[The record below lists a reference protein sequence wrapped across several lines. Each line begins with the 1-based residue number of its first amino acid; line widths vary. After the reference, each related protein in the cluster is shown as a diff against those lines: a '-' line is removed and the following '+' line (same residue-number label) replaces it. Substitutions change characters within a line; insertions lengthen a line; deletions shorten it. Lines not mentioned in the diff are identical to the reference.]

1 MIKVQW
7 NEKQCSHSGQCVRSL
22 PDVFKVE
29 NGRFITEPDKATEN
43 EVVKVIQQCPSGA
56 LKRVD

>member
-1 MIKVQW
+1 MKVQW
-7 NEKQCSHSGQCVRSL
+7 NEKQCSHSGQCVKSL

-29 NGRFITEPDKATEN
+29 NGRFIIEPNKATED
-43 EVVKVIQQCPSGA
+43 EIIKVINQCRSSA